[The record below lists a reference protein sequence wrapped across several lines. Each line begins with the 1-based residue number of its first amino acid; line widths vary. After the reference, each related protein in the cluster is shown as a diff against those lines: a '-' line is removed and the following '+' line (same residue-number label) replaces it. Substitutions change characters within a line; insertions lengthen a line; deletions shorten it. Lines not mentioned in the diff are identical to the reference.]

1 MNVEYMGRVMPSREF
16 YAMMHDRYP
25 DYTVGSV
32 ADLMH
37 RFGRDP
43 GAVEEYM
50 ARKSAERRE
59 TGRNN
64 RGVYGI
70 ALCGAQWSS
79 RRAFASAFGVDP
91 TWFQFYVSHRA
102 AHITEIALAVMAARV
117 WLGKD
122 AGEDEVRKA
131 AMELIREDQ
140 AQWDTE
146 KWAEKAAK
154 NAAETG
160 AVPECPEE
168 ARAAVAL
175 FRTALPH
182 HEDSDTLAAQW
193 NVEAAGEG
201 RWRFRGEELTW
212 IVEPERERLECWRKG
227 VMVRKWVGK
236 EELRGVADGPR
247 DGAGL

>member
-16 YAMMHDRYP
+16 YGIMHDRYP
-25 DYTVGSV
+25 DYTVGSI

-50 ARKSAERRE
+50 AHKSAERRAS
-59 TGRNN
+59 GRNN
-64 RGVYGI
+64 RGAFGI

-102 AHITEIALAVMAARV
+102 AHTTEIALAVMAARA

-131 AMELIREDQ
+131 VFELVREDQ

-146 KWAEKAAK
+146 KREKP
-154 NAAETG
+154 ETVRKD
-160 AVPECPEE
+160 APECPPEVE
-168 ARAAVAL
+168 PAVKLFKRVMKCVNRNDGEVAAEWK
-175 FRTALPH
+175 P
-182 HEDSDTLAAQW
+182 
-193 NVEAAGEG
+193 EAAGEG

-212 IVEPERERLECWRKG
+212 IVEPGKKRVECWKDR
-227 VMVRKWVGK
+227 VMIRKW
-236 EELRGVADGPR
+236 ENL
-247 DGAGL
+247 